1 MWVHSTVRPASKH
14 GYRSQM
20 TCQNCVIG
28 TKSHLRAEKGGR
40 RASRRT
46 RAPSVA
52 HGSFLSHFSPRSPPR
67 PPSFVCGFAMTYP
80 KQTTRKRGKR
90 SGAATEPRGRRG
102 AGRTRGKEKEREMSR
117 GRRGTER
124 EDGREPHSRPHTP
137 ERLQHTDGKEEQRE
151 LSLRERRKSA
161 RAERG
166 GVRGT
171 EFILR
176 AFFYRSLTP
185 CSSAAPR
192 RECSALLHDKIA
204 FAGAAGR
211 KR

>member
-1 MWVHSTVRPASKH
+1 MEDARRDGHGPPALHTILS
-14 GYRSQM
+14 SL
-20 TCQNCVIG
+20 T
-28 TKSHLRAEKGGR
+28 
-40 RASRRT
+40 
-46 RAPSVA
+46 
-52 HGSFLSHFSPRSPPR
+52 FLPV

-90 SGAATEPRGRRG
+90 SGAATGPRGRRG
-102 AGRTRGKEKEREMSR
+102 AGRTRGREREREIEKKRKKKERDVK
-117 GRRGTER
+117 GTER
-124 EDGREPHSRPHTP
+124 
-137 ERLQHTDGKEEQRE
+137 DGKRGWKRAAFAPTHAREVATHGWQGGAE

-204 FAGAAGR
+204 LAGAAGR